1 MSNKTDI
8 TTEQAG
14 DKAGEAYW
22 TKVWGESPL
31 PKPINIHS
39 WGINQHMYR
48 ALDRFF
54 KALFKGVDT
63 KNKTILE
70 IGCGNSVFLTY
81 FHQEFGLQIFGLDY
95 SELGCMQTRRIFER
109 DGVKGEIYLGDA
121 FAPPAELIGRF
132 DYVVSLG
139 VAEHFEDTSKA
150 LRAFAEFVKPG
161 GVVITSVPNLVGL
174 TGYLQERM
182 NKPVMDIHVP
192 MDKEYLDKATTDAGL
207 DIILSQYFM
216 SISFAPTL
224 EGLNG
229 ERIPH
234 YTLKNII
241 SKTIRYSMKLL
252 WVVENIFGSFPERKL
267 LSAGIINAARKKGG

>member
-174 TGYLQERM
+174 TGYLQER
-182 NKPVMDIHVP
+182 
-192 MDKEYLDKATTDAGL
+192 
-207 DIILSQYFM
+207 
-216 SISFAPTL
+216 ISFAPTL